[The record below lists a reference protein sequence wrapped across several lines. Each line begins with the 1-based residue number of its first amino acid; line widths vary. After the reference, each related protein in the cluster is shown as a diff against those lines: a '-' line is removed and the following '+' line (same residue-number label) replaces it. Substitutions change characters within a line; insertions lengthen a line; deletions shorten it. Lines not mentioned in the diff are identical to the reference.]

1 MVDLFVYGLPVELK
15 PKREKMI
22 DRYLLFIFHFSLQ
35 MSFNISV
42 NIADTDTLE
51 DDILPPLLLG
61 LKDTNPVLVAATLRS
76 DISMLGW

>member
-1 MVDLFVYGLPVELK
+1 MPF
-15 PKREKMI
+15 
-22 DRYLLFIFHFSLQ
+22 
-35 MSFNISV
+35 V

-76 DISMLGW
+76 DIYVRLLVK